1 MFPNSF
7 LFFNFFFLN
16 TESLLEDWNK
26 SYKPKLARIN
36 IHPEVKPDMINIL
49 PEVKP
54 ASSKYEHPEDKKSK
68 QGRHKQNDLTKEKTT
83 NKGSKAL

>member
-7 LFFNFFFLN
+7 LCFNIFFLN

-26 SYKPKLARIN
+26 SYKPKLAR
-36 IHPEVKPDMINIL
+36 INIL

-68 QGRHKQNDLTKEKTT
+68 QGRHKQNDLTKAKTT